1 MLRLVYRVLSKMSV
15 LQDVVM
21 NESFRSPRRFL
32 MTECELLMEVIA
44 PLTSDHL
51 GYENLNV
58 GFDNVTWFLLL
69 LLCCETGKPTNACLV
84 VVKTCEQIVPSLS
97 LIHI

>member
-1 MLRLVYRVLSKMSV
+1 MYRVLSKMSV

-32 MTECELLMEVIA
+32 MTEGELLIEVIA
-44 PLTSDHL
+44 PFTSDHL

-58 GFDNVTWFLLL
+58 GFDNVTWFL
-69 LLCCETGKPTNACLV
+69 
-84 VVKTCEQIVPSLS
+84 
-97 LIHI
+97 